1 MVPARRGKGGRPE
14 LLAEPQILDHS
25 GAGAPGAMTVIGV
38 KYTTARGVAERA
50 VNAAAR
56 RLGMH
61 TRAAHTDRAPLPGA
75 GIADHE
81 ALAIET
87 ARAVGL
93 ELAPPMIAHV
103 TGIYGD
109 RCVPIIRLMAERSEW
124 RMPLV
129 GGQPTVGA
137 EVVYAIRE
145 EMACTLA
152 DVVIRRTERGAGGYP
167 GDALLQPMAGVA
179 AEELGWDPGRRQQEI
194 AAVRAQY
201 SW

>member
-1 MVPARRGKGGRPE
+1 
-14 LLAEPQILDHS
+14 
-25 GAGAPGAMTVIGV
+25 V

-50 VNAAAR
+50 GNVAAR
-56 RLGMH
+56 RLDARM
-61 TRAAHTDRAPLPGA
+61 RPAHSGTAILPGA

-93 ELAPPMIAHV
+93 EIAPPMIAHL
-103 TGIYGD
+103 TGTYGD
-109 RCVPIIRLMAERSEW
+109 RCVPIIRLMAERSDW

-137 EVVYAIRE
+137 EVVYAIRD

-152 DVVIRRTERGAGGYP
+152 DVAIRRTERGADGYP
-167 GDALLQPMAGVA
+167 GDALLHPMAGVA
-179 AEELGWDPGRRQQEI
+179 AEELGWDPGRRQREI
-194 AAVRAQY
+194 ADVKARY